1 MEKFGERLRKLRGER
16 PQKEIATLLGIPTT
30 TLSTLENQDTI
41 PRGEVLRK
49 LADCYKVPIS
59 YFYEATTTPKV
70 RSSSAAHAWLQSLRE
85 PAVGKDIVATQSTAQ
100 LDDDTL
106 EKIAERMR
114 LRRAKISRQK

>member
-16 PQKEIATLLGIPTT
+16 PQKEIAAHMGIPTT

-59 YFYEATTTPKV
+59 YFYEAASPKV
-70 RSSSAAHAWLQSLRE
+70 RSSDAAHAWLQSLRE

-114 LRRAKISRQK
+114 LRRAKVSRHK